1 MYNTAGGKVIGTVGA
16 TGVFTIVD
24 DKSINGVVYGKLKS
38 GAGWVIC
45 YNNSTIK
52 VGDWVKVINPII
64 YGTTRKFTVFVDKY
78 KVLEVNG
85 DRLVIS
91 SDGKNVTT
99 AIAKINVQK
108 I

>member
-1 MYNTAGGKVIGTVGA
+1 MYSSAGGRIIGTVGT
-16 TGVFTIVD
+16 TGVFTIVE
-24 DKSINGVVYGKLKS
+24 DKTINGVVYGKLKS
-38 GAGWVIC
+38 GAGWVVC

-91 SDGKNVTT
+91 SDGKNVTS